1 MSDETI
7 EELREACYITSVD
20 GCCHCGDCECD
31 GIGCIAALD
40 ADDSADHDAIDALHG
55 MLRAGQAWQAMHR
68 VIEAGAPLSTAYD
81 LAAETLAYAENRE
94 GPRLALFASAPPAA
108 PETEGGQPG

>member
-1 MSDETI
+1 MSETI
-7 EELREACYITSVD
+7 EELREAHCYIASVD

-40 ADDSADHDAIDALHG
+40 ADDPADHDAIDALHG
-55 MLRAGQAWQAMHR
+55 MLRAGQAWQAMQR
-68 VIEAGAPLSTAYD
+68 VIEAGAPLQTAYD

-94 GPRLALFASAPPAA
+94 PASAPPAA
-108 PETEGGQPG
+108 PETEGQPG